1 MLAQIFTLGDRHAA
15 AEMQSSKANGIS
27 SPQPVL
33 LVASKA
39 AAAAKAI
46 WNESLERK
54 GEKSSSYILTGHPS
68 FSSFSPP
75 RWGKGVWEDSKKWS
89 VFRTCFPNFIFSK

>member
-1 MLAQIFTLGDRHAA
+1 MLAQIFTLEDRHVA

-27 SPQPVL
+27 TPQPVL
-33 LVASKA
+33 PVASKA

-54 GEKSSSYILTGHPS
+54 GEIRSSSYTLTGCPS
-68 FSSFSPP
+68 FFSFSPL
-75 RWGKGVWEDSKKWS
+75 RWGKGVWEDSKKM
-89 VFRTCFPNFIFSK
+89 VTFQDIFSEFYVF